1 MQDRFKFRIFTKN
14 GYIYTSFGDEIWL
27 DTDTIIQQCLGIC
40 DKNNRLIY
48 EGDVVKWEVFESTK
62 YFKKET
68 IKPSLGELKWY
79 CNASFRI
86 KQLTIGYANYSDLEC
101 EDLDG
106 EESLHFYCQYE
117 GHQEFNWNELE
128 VIASIADNK
137 LIDLEGNISTLTD
150 STSILKL
157 LDTPLDV

>member
-1 MQDRFKFRIFTKN
+1 MQDRFKFRVFAPLIQS
-14 GYIYTSFGDEIWL
+14 YTYFDL
-27 DTDTIIQQCLGIC
+27 DNIIKVNTDYVVQQCIGVK
-40 DKNNRLIY
+40 DKTDRLIY

-79 CNASFRI
+79 CNASFRV

-117 GHQEFNWNELE
+117 GYQEFNWNELE
-128 VIASIADNK
+128 VIASVADNK
-137 LIDLEGNISTLTD
+137 LIALEGNVISTLTTTED
-150 STSILKL
+150 TLKL
-157 LDTPLDV
+157 LNLV